1 MTRSRMRTIFVIVY
15 VLLTLTACGQM
26 GPLTLPDQ
34 PTPAEEDESDEGND

>member
-1 MTRSRMRTIFVIVY
+1 MTRSRIRTIIVIAY

-34 PTPAEEDESDEGND
+34 PTSAEEDESDEGND